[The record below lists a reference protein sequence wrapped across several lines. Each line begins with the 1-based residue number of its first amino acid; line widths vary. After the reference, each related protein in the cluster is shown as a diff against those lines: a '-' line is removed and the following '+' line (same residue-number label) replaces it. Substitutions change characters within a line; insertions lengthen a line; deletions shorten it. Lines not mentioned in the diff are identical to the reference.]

1 MLRLLGDD
9 AGYVCSQNLCTDAP
23 ESAVSSVLRDL
34 EGGGCRKKGL
44 NGANDSRRPNSSL
57 TLKFLLR
64 LTPVLSP
71 PHLCMAIR
79 GLEPRGEDGESR

>member
-23 ESAVSSVLRDL
+23 ESAVSSFLRDL

-44 NGANDSRRPNSSL
+44 NGADGSRRPNSSL

-64 LTPVLSP
+64 PTPAPVLSP

-79 GLEPRGEDGESR
+79 GLEP